1 MTDSADAALQ
11 SWAMWEYKTF
21 CISPVDPAAQN
32 GRFGACKTGYGG
44 KLFDS
49 SGAVMKERLRGLA
62 RTYAPGAHA
71 VPSPAAQACAFRLQ
85 LFVRLV
91 GLRIW
96 RGAAPGRRVMQPG
109 ERWALTRR
117 GMLDRPSAGGPC

>member
-1 MTDSADAALQ
+1 VTDSADAALQ

-62 RTYAPGAHA
+62 RTYAP
-71 VPSPAAQACAFRLQ
+71 
-85 LFVRLV
+85 VRMPC
-91 GLRIW
+91 R
-96 RGAAPGRRVMQPG
+96 APRRRRVLFGCSFSCAWWVFGSG
-109 ERWALTRR
+109 EAPRR
-117 GMLDRPSAGGPC
+117 GGA